1 MNIPAELNRL
11 MWLSQHTK
19 TAELIAKV
27 KVLHYDYRD
36 SDEKLLWRIT
46 SIKTS
51 TEKVGW
57 FFGKEEY
64 ITTLTE
70 LERIFKEA

>member
-1 MNIPAELNRL
+1 MDIQAELHRL
-11 MWLSQHTK
+11 LWLANHQK
-19 TAELIAKV
+19 TVGLIVKV
-27 KVLHYDYRD
+27 KVLHLDYRD

-57 FFGKEEY
+57 FSGKEEY
-64 ITTLTE
+64 IKTLTE
-70 LERIFKEA
+70 LERIFKDA